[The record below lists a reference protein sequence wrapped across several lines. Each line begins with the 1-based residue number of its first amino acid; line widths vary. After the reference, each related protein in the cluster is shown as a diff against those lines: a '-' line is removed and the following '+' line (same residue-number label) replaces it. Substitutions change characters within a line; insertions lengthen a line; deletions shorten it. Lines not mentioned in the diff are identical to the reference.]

1 MKQCLQ
7 ETVLVVDVEE
17 IKPFTTNDIP
27 PSSKITFQNNRN
39 NGTMCKILLKS
50 LIKTPEQLQV
60 RFGGCLI

>member
-27 PSSKITFQNNRN
+27 PSSKITFQNN
-39 NGTMCKILLKS
+39 GTMCKIFLKS